1 MLLTGPLRLLGVFV
15 DPHPNRSPRLPDH
28 RVTNNTIESFLNTV
42 RTVLN
47 YPLLTL
53 GESSLTLAIILKLLL
68 LFALVLVAETL
79 LRRHLAMRLLQRTS
93 LDAPLRYGIARIGG
107 YLFIPLGFYA
117 APRRITFSRA
127 AEWRAAARSPSSRRA
142 RNRPDR
148 ARKLRPKSAAHSCEW
163 SATNR

>member
-1 MLLTGPLRLLGVFV
+1 M
-15 DPHPNRSPRLPDH
+15 
-28 RVTNNTIESFLNTV
+28 NNTIESFLDTV

-93 LDAPLRYGIARIGG
+93 LDAPLQYGIARIGG

-117 APRRITFSRA
+117 PPPAHHIFPCRRMA
-127 AEWRAAARSPSSRRA
+127 SSSQKPIKPA
-142 RNRPDR
+142 
-148 ARKLRPKSAAHSCEW
+148 S
-163 SATNR
+163 T

>member
-1 MLLTGPLRLLGVFV
+1 M
-15 DPHPNRSPRLPDH
+15 
-28 RVTNNTIESFLNTV
+28 
-42 RTVLN
+42 LN

-93 LDAPLRYGIARIGG
+93 LDAPLQYGIARIGG
-107 YLFIPLGFYA
+107 YLFLPLGFYA
-117 APRRITFSRA
+117 ATRRITFSRA